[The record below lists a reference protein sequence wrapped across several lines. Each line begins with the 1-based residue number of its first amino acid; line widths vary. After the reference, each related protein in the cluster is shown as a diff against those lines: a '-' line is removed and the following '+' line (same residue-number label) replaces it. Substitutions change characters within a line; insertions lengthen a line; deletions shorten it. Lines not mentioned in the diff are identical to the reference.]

1 MRHLPRTLKGMAPLG
16 VVGRRRPVESVCRRH
31 AKATRHNAAM
41 EKRPLGRSGL
51 DVAPLALGGN
61 VFGWTAD
68 EATSFAILD
77 RFVGAGFNLV
87 DTANSYSTWVPG
99 HQGGESEAIIGKWL
113 KRSGRRDAVVI
124 ATKVGMAAVGEA
136 AGLGARQIE
145 RHVEGSL
152 RRLQTDRIDLY
163 QTHKDDT
170 ATPVEETLEAL
181 AALVKAGKVRAIG
194 ASQYEPARLR
204 ESMAASE
211 RLGLASYQTLQPE
224 FNLYDHEHFERT
236 YQPLA
241 LEYGLAVI
249 PFFGLAKG
257 FLSGKYRKVADIEG
271 RPRAAGL
278 RKYFEG
284 ERGPRILAALDKV
297 SQRVGATPAQVSLAW
312 IMAQPSIAAPIVSA
326 TTVAQLDEIAGAARL
341 ALDPEALAEL
351 DRASR

>member
-1 MRHLPRTLKGMAPLG
+1 MQ
-16 VVGRRRPVESVCRRH
+16 
-31 AKATRHNAAM
+31 
-41 EKRPLGRSGL
+41 KRPLGRSGL

-77 RFVGAGFNLV
+77 RFVDAGLGLI

-99 HQGGESEAIIGKWL
+99 HEGGESETIIGKWL

-124 ATKVGMAAVGEA
+124 ATKVGMAAMGDA
-136 AGLGARQIE
+136 AGLEAAQIE

-204 ESMAASE
+204 ESLEASA
-211 RLGLASYQTLQPE
+211 RLGIPRYDTLQPE
-224 FNLYDHEHFERT
+224 YNLYDREHFERT

-241 LEYGLAVI
+241 LEHSLAVI

-257 FLSGKYRKVADIEG
+257 FLSGKYRKAADIEG

-297 SQRVGATPAQVSLAW
+297 AQRVGATPAQVSLAW
-312 IMAQPSIAAPIVSA
+312 LMAQPSIAAPIVSA
-326 TTVAQLDEIAGAARL
+326 TSVAQVDEIAAAVRL
-341 ALDPEALAEL
+341 ELDAEALAEL